1 MALRDHKISGFVLLF
16 SLLGGEALTI
26 ALMWGENHHYSLLE
40 LVLIYACG
48 PFAFAE
54 FVLLPYG
61 VMVLGA
67 MRLRKRRAELE
78 AMDDTLADVEPEVA
92 DRKLREYVAA
102 RQGLEARI
110 GLVERTHAHDMAN
123 ATHTLPDDDPRGLP
137 RVQS

>member
-1 MALRDHKISGFVLLF
+1 MALRDHKITGFVLLF
-16 SLLGGEALTI
+16 SMLGGEALTI
-26 ALMWGENHHYSLLE
+26 VLMWGENHHYSLLE

-78 AMDDTLADVEPEVA
+78 AMDDTLADIEPDVA
-92 DRKLREYVAA
+92 DRTLRGYVAA
-102 RQGLEARI
+102 RQSLEARI
-110 GLVERTHAHDMAN
+110 GLIERSHAHD
-123 ATHTLPDDDPRGLP
+123 THT
-137 RVQS
+137 